1 MSNDRP
7 DPTFNPLQGGD
18 VPPGER
24 LGMAR
29 RFFEALPHAVAL
41 GMEPEEMGDGVA
53 VMSMPW
59 REDLVGD
66 PETGV
71 IHGGA
76 VSALMDT
83 CCGAAAMSHPQLK
96 GRRPSPPADL
106 LQVRVVGESPAA
118 CPRSR
123 PSLAA
128 PMNPLR
134 SAPRTSRSATRC
146 VQGMR
151 CEISWI
157 GMGRTP

>member
-96 GRRPSPPADL
+96 GVTATIGLRIDYMRPATPRATIRVRAECHHITRSVAFVRAIASDGDEMRPVATATGTFTVEDRR
-106 LQVRVVGESPAA
+106 
-118 CPRSR
+118 
-123 PSLAA
+123 
-128 PMNPLR
+128 
-134 SAPRTSRSATRC
+134 
-146 VQGMR
+146 
-151 CEISWI
+151 
-157 GMGRTP
+157 